1 MARAVSSDAFWSN
14 LADLEAPTRHAG
26 RPQRAGETD
35 VAQGADMGKPGMSD
49 AHVYRKGLPARARI
63 RPNNFRIGGKRLAV
77 VKHDRNR
84 NLFFLLR
91 QRLHCIRV

>member
-1 MARAVSSDAFWSN
+1 MDEGGED

-26 RPQRAGETD
+26 RPQRAGGTG
-35 VAQGADMGKPGMSD
+35 VAQGVDMGKPGMSG
-49 AHVYRKGLPARARI
+49 AHVCQKGLPARARI
-63 RPNNFRIGGKRLAV
+63 RPNDFRIGGKRLAV

-84 NLFFLLR
+84 NLLFLLR